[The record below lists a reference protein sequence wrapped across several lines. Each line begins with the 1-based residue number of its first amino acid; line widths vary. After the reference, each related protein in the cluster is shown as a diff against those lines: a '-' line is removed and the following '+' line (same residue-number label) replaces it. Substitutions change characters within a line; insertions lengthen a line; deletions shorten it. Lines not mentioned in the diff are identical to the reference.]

1 MLLDKIHLDDLEV
14 GLKADNWEDAIR
26 KASKILLAKGAILQS
41 YVEGMINAVKENG
54 PYIVIAP
61 HVALAHTRPEHGA
74 NALGISFSLLE
85 APIPFGSDT
94 NDPVKLIIT
103 FSSVDNESHLEL
115 LSELVDVL
123 MDEER
128 MEKIFS
134 AKSKDAFYDSLT
146 D

>member
-26 KASKILLAKGAILQS
+26 KSSRWLLAKGAIEQS
-41 YVEGMINAVKENG
+41 YVEGMVTAIKENG

-61 HVALAHTRPEHGA
+61 HVALAHTRPEYGA
-74 NALGISFSLLE
+74 NTLGISFSLLE

-103 FSSVDNESHLEL
+103 FSSVDNESHLDL

-123 MDEER
+123 MDDER
-128 MEKIFS
+128 MERLFS
-134 AKSKDAFYDSLT
+134 AKSKDAFYNILT
-146 D
+146 E

>member
-26 KASKILLAKGAILQS
+26 KASRCLLAKGAIEQS
-41 YVEGMINAVKENG
+41 YVEGMVTVIKENG

-85 APIPFGSDT
+85 DSISFGSDT

-115 LSELVDVL
+115 LSELVDIL
-123 MDEER
+123 TDDDR

-134 AKSKDAFYDSLT
+134 AKSKDVFYDSLT
-146 D
+146 E